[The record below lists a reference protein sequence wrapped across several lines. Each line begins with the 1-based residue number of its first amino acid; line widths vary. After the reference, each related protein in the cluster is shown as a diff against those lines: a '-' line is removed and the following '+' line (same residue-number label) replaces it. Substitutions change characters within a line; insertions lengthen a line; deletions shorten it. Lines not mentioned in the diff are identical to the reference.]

1 MQTNGR
7 RGNCLR
13 GFDLKNC
20 LRGTSIST
28 ALWLFSQDN
37 RIRVLQ
43 NTMKPVNTDPG
54 EGEGA
59 YEQVL
64 EVGRGDIFLGLVRG
78 EEAQLADHL
87 VAAPQQVDTLPDPF
101 LPSTT
106 TNTPRKRSPNPLGDQ
121 EGGGDQEIRDR
132 TWSSEE
138 LEAREWSR
146 DALSKRAGSGRSSSS
161 AATAAASRRIC
172 DCILFPTSSTPIILA
187 GRGLCVSLPVP
198 ERNPSG
204 QGGAES
210 RGREK
215 SRGEG

>member
-1 MQTNGR
+1 MVPEKTVQNHSSYFFVQTGHNSWISNPHCTSGSTKILVHELLGSYSLTKTMQTNGR

-20 LRGTSIST
+20 LRGTPIST

-106 TNTPRKRSPNPLGDQ
+106 TNTPMISSRPIN
-121 EGGGDQEIRDR
+121 RD
-132 TWSSEE
+132 
-138 LEAREWSR
+138 
-146 DALSKRAGSGRSSSS
+146 
-161 AATAAASRRIC
+161 
-172 DCILFPTSSTPIILA
+172 
-187 GRGLCVSLPVP
+187 
-198 ERNPSG
+198 
-204 QGGAES
+204 
-210 RGREK
+210 
-215 SRGEG
+215 